1 MQTLTVIQADEIMVL
16 RKTHEFNDACL
27 ANINCVPIICIEDDT
42 LFLDL
47 VLIKTVSLREFM
59 NSKRF

>member
-16 RKTHEFNDACL
+16 RKTHESNDACL

-42 LFLDL
+42 L
-47 VLIKTVSLREFM
+47 
-59 NSKRF
+59 